1 MKAVL
6 FLEDGMMFE
15 GKNFGESGEVPGEV
29 VFNTAMTG
37 YQEILT
43 DPSYCEQ
50 IVTMTYPQIGNYG
63 VNSQDI
69 ESSKVQVKGL
79 IVREYMDNY
88 SNWRAE
94 RSLEKYLKEYS
105 IIGIHDIDTRQ
116 LTKHIRVEGAMKG
129 IISTETSDPAV
140 LKERLE
146 AFPGM
151 TGRNLVDKVT
161 RSSKCIFNP
170 DKTDYRYTVAV
181 YDFGVKNSILR
192 CLDRE
197 GFKIVVMPART
208 PPRDFLTGEFDGIV
222 LSNGP
227 GDPAAVKYAVENIKS
242 FIGKIPIFGV
252 CLGHQLLALALGAK
266 TYKLKFGHH
275 GSNHPVKNTENGRI
289 EITTQNHG
297 FSVDIDS
304 LENIGIPY
312 RVTHI
317 NLNDNTIEG
326 LYYPGIH
333 SITVQH
339 HPEAGPGPHDSRYI
353 FKRFTEIIDNF
364 YKNGRNG

>member
-6 FLEDGMMFE
+6 FLENGMIFE
-15 GKNFGESGEVPGEV
+15 GKNFGSSGEVPGEV

-63 VNSQDI
+63 VNSRDI
-69 ESSKVQVKGL
+69 ESSQVQVKGF
-79 IVREYMDNY
+79 IVREYIDHY

-94 RSLEKYLKEYS
+94 KSLQQYLKEYS
-105 IIGIHDIDTRQ
+105 IVGIYDIDTRQ
-116 LTKHIRVEGAMKG
+116 LTKQIRVEGAMKG
-129 IISTETSDPAV
+129 IISTETSDPGI
-140 LKERLE
+140 LKEKLE
-146 AFPGM
+146 TFPYM
-151 TGRNLVDKVT
+151 TGRNLVDNVT
-161 RSSKCIFNP
+161 CTEKYVFNP
-170 DKTDYRYTVAV
+170 GKTDYRYTVAV
-181 YDFGVKNSILR
+181 YDFGVKTSILR
-192 CLDRE
+192 CLDYE
-197 GFKIVVMPART
+197 GFNIVVMPART
-208 PPRDFLTGEFDGIV
+208 PPRDLLTGEFDGVI

-242 FIGKIPIFGV
+242 LIGKIPIFGV
-252 CLGHQLLALALGAK
+252 CLGHQLLALALGAR

-275 GSNHPVKNTENGRI
+275 GSNHPVKNTESGRI

-304 LENIGIPY
+304 LDSIGVPY
-312 RVTHI
+312 RITHI

-326 LYYPGIH
+326 LYYPGMY

-353 FKRFTEIIDNF
+353 FKRFAGLIDDF
-364 YKNGRNG
+364 GKNGRDG